1 MAQGLFVANPDSSED
16 EGVSPG
22 SPARA
27 SPLTASSSSS
37 GKGSM
42 PIATQPSSQTGS
54 PLTGTSGFSIPTI
67 PAPQSSPL
75 PLARSLPS
83 SQQSVP
89 HPSFSAPLPEAPLVT
104 PSNPPQPPPQPERHS
119 RRAFTIPTPEPSHRL
134 GLVGRTGGGSF
145 RERSTHSPPRAL
157 PPLPS
162 ATSTSVSTAR
172 QSETPSGNPSNLPS
186 YATPPFPSDSYPP
199 AGMPASTASQANT
212 DTWPYMQRLSTYGR
226 TASPE
231 DTINSATISDKS
243 FATTVLTIPSSRT
256 ASTFLQNQKVLL
268 QVTTDNEQFTLVDIS
283 GMQTAEAIRERV
295 FSKVSRNAAEGC

>member
-54 PLTGTSGFSIPTI
+54 PLTGTTGFSIPTI

-75 PLARSLPS
+75 PSVRPLLS

-89 HPSFSAPLPEAPLVT
+89 HPSFSAPLPEAQLVT

-119 RRAFTIPTPEPSHRL
+119 RRASTIPTPEPSHRH
-134 GLVGRTGGGSF
+134 GHGGRTGGGSF
-145 RERSTHSPPRAL
+145 REKSTHSPPRAL
-157 PPLPS
+157 PPLPT
-162 ATSTSVSTAR
+162 ATSSTVVAAR
-172 QSETPSGNPSNLPS
+172 QSETPYGNPSNFPI
-186 YATPPFPSDSYPP
+186 YATPSIPSDSYPP
-199 AGMPASTASQANT
+199 AGMPTSIASQANT
-212 DTWPYMQRLSTYGR
+212 DTWPYIQRLNTYGR

-231 DTINSATISDKS
+231 DTISPVTISGKS
-243 FATTVLTIPSSRT
+243 FATAVLTVPSSRT
-256 ASTFLQNQKVLL
+256 ASSSIQNQKVLL

-295 FSKVSRNAAEGC
+295 FSKVSRDVAEGC